1 MSAPDDQATTLETWA
16 EAHEL
21 EATEAALSGRT
32 PLLRTGLSDTVVDAH
47 AGDLNGRSSV
57 LGELVIASSG
67 MFEGLGVLGVSD
79 VDSIMFTVLVAD
91 VDGLGWGRLTIHPVN
106 VPEEDAFTRI
116 FDHHGPPGSPHRRRV
131 RPPLPGGVARAISDE
146 QVRELFDDEF
156 VAWCLAQ
163 EELLVEVEQSEEY
176 GGALLV
182 AHSDVDLS
190 ADQLD
195 LLSEQSA
202 YLIDRLGV

>member
-1 MSAPDDQATTLETWA
+1 MSTPDEQATTLETWA
-16 EAHEL
+16 DAHQL
-21 EATEAALSGRT
+21 ESTEAALSGRT
-32 PLLRTGLSDTVVDAH
+32 PLLRTGLSDTVVDAQ
-47 AGDLNGRSSV
+47 AGELNGRSSV

-79 VDSIMFTVLVAD
+79 VDSVMFTVLVAD

-116 FDHHGPPGSPHRRRV
+116 FDHQDHRV
-131 RPPLPGGVARAISDE
+131 RHIGGEFDHRYRVRVARAISDE
-146 QVRELFDDEF
+146 QVRELFDAEF

-163 EELLVEVEQSEEY
+163 EELLIEVEQSEEY

-195 LLSEQSA
+195 VLSEQSA

>member
-1 MSAPDDQATTLETWA
+1 MSAPDEQATTLESWA

-21 EATEAALSGRT
+21 EPTEAALAGRT

-47 AGDLNGRSSV
+47 AGDLNGRSCV
-57 LGELVIASSG
+57 IGELVVASSG
-67 MFEGLGVLGVSD
+67 MFEGLEVVGVSD
-79 VDSIMFTVLVAD
+79 VDSVMFTVLVAD
-91 VDGLGWGRLTIHPVN
+91 VDAIGWGRLTIHPVQ
-106 VPEEDAFTRI
+106 VPEEDMFTRI
-116 FDHHGPPGSPHRRRV
+116 FDHQDHRV
-131 RPPLPGGVARAISDE
+131 RHIGHDFDKRYRVRVARAIPDE

-156 VAWCLAQ
+156 VAWCLDQ
-163 EELLVEVEQSEEY
+163 EELLVEAEQSEEY

-190 ADQLD
+190 ADELD
-195 LLSEQSA
+195 LLSERSA

>member
-1 MSAPDDQATTLETWA
+1 MSAPDDQQTTLEAWA

-21 EATEAALSGRT
+21 EPTEAALAGRT

-57 LGELVIASSG
+57 IGELVIASSG
-67 MFEGLGVLGVSD
+67 MFEGLEVVGLSD
-79 VDSIMFTVLVAD
+79 VDSVLFTVLVAD
-91 VDGLGWGRLTIHPVN
+91 VDALGWGRLTIHPVE
-106 VPEEDAFTRI
+106 VPEEDFYTRI
-116 FDHHGPPGSPHRRRV
+116 FDHQDHKVRHIRSDFDKRFRV
-131 RPPLPGGVARAISDE
+131 RVARSIPDD
-146 QVRELFDDEF
+146 QVRDLFDDEF
-156 VAWCLAQ
+156 VTWCLDQ
-163 EELLVEVEQSEEY
+163 EELLVETEQSEEY

-195 LLSEQSA
+195 LLSERSA

>member
-1 MSAPDDQATTLETWA
+1 MSIPDDQATTLETWA
-16 EAHEL
+16 EQHEL

-32 PLLRTGLSDTVVDAH
+32 PLLRTGLSDTVVDAQ

-116 FDHHGPPGSPHRRRV
+116 FDHQDHRV
-131 RPPLPGGVARAISDE
+131 RHIDGAFDHRYRVRVARAIPDE
-146 QVRELFDDEF
+146 QVRELFDAEF
-156 VAWCLAQ
+156 IAWCLAQ
-163 EELLVEVEQSEEY
+163 EELLIEVEQSEEY

-195 LLSEQSA
+195 VLSEQSA